1 MAKHQHFTSQVAS
14 PTKELEARIRGLV
27 SPEKADQII
36 EACTQIPHGTIRIT
50 DKHIFLETEGMT
62 ISHPIDAPSA
72 IPKEKALEMEEVLG
86 RSKEALKR
94 LKRGA
99 GMQGSLLVDTT

>member
-1 MAKHQHFTSQVAS
+1 MAKHQHFTSQSAS
-14 PTKELEARIRGLV
+14 PTKDLEARIRSLV

-36 EACTQIPHGTIRIT
+36 KECRQIPYGTIKIT
-50 DKHIFLETEGMT
+50 DTYIILETKSVMVCH
-62 ISHPIDAPSA
+62 SIDASST

-94 LKRGA
+94 LKRRV
-99 GMQGSLLVDTT
+99 GMQGSLPVDTT